1 MNFKYDY
8 VAKFNFSHAI
18 GGTMKKIAMLGC
30 VALLAISSSPA
41 WAAFYVD
48 GNYYCNSSNLPL
60 EETIYKSSVVKI
72 DNDLNSYLSLN
83 PSATDQELHSYLIS
97 DTDVAQPYS
106 IMEQSKACLQSNG
119 INPDSVTAPS
129 SLFLEV
135 FAAPEFG
142 MVSGLVFGITLAS
155 VIVLQNKINKS
166 VLLKV

>member
-1 MNFKYDY
+1 MKL
-8 VAKFNFSHAI
+8 AI
-18 GGTMKKIAMLGC
+18 LGC
-30 VALLAISSSPA
+30 VALLAVSSSPA
-41 WAAFYVD
+41 WAAFDAD
-48 GNYYCNSSNLPL
+48 GSYYCNGSNLPL
-60 EETIYKSSVVKI
+60 EKAIYKSSVTKI

-97 DTDVAQPYS
+97 DPEVAQPYS

-119 INPDSVTAPS
+119 ISPNSVTAPS

-142 MVSGLVFGITLAS
+142 IVSSLVFGITLAS

-166 VLLKV
+166 HLF